1 MHRVFF
7 FSLRCEFIL
16 KNDSKNEKIMVPI
29 YIIGMGGVG
38 KSSITLRFVNDM
50 FLETYDPTIEDSY
63 QKSIIVDGVEEL
75 VEIVDTAGQEEYET
89 MRDCWAR
96 TGKAFIVVYSIDDPN
111 SFDEVETRIKEIKKY
126 RQDEVFPM
134 LIVGNKSDLSEE
146 RRVTFDEGKALA
158 DSWDCPFFETSAKSK
173 TNINTAFFEIIRE
186 YRRMQKTQRC
196 IVRQPRQRRCIV
208 M

>member
-1 MHRVFF
+1 
-7 FSLRCEFIL
+7 
-16 KNDSKNEKIMVPI
+16 MVPI

-38 KSSITLRFVNDM
+38 KSSITLRFISDT

-63 QKSIIVDGVEEL
+63 RKSIVVDGVEEA
-75 VEIVDTAGQEEYET
+75 VEIVDTAGQEEYDT

-96 TGKAFIVVYSIDDPN
+96 TGKAFIVVYSVDDPI
-111 SFDEVETRIKEIKKY
+111 SFDEVETRIKEIKQY

-146 RRVTFDEGKALA
+146 RQVTYEEGKALA
-158 DSWDCPFFETSAKSK
+158 DSWDCPFFETSAKTK

-186 YRRMQKTQRC
+186 YRRMQQTQRR
-196 IVRQPRQRRCIV
+196 IVVRPTRSKCIV